1 VEWVVTTGKSVEEA
15 LEMALDQLGVDEQDA
30 EIEVVQ
36 EPQKGLFGRLRVEA
50 SVRARVRPSAPP
62 PKVDRRER
70 RRRGGE
76 RKGREG
82 GRPSRPRS
90 RSGGR
95 AGNGNGGGAGGAG
108 AGGGAGTAVGEAT
121 ALAGVP
127 VEAASGAERDDRAD
141 QENGSLRGS
150 GVRAGGGGAPR
161 RRRSSRSD
169 DRQAEG
175 GREVSDTTVG
185 ANEAPFDIEAQRE
198 AVEEFLVGLL
208 GAFDRSDAGVTVTVG
223 EDDTLD
229 ASVDGE
235 QLGVLVG
242 QKGVTLQSVQE
253 LVRSMV
259 QRRFVGQVHARVRV
273 DVAGYRERRR
283 VALERFTAEVA
294 ESVLESGTA
303 KALEPMG
310 AADRKIVH
318 DAVNAI
324 DGVETVSEGEDA
336 YRHVVIRPSS

>member
-1 VEWVVTTGKSVEEA
+1 LEWVVTTGKTVEEA

-30 EIEVVQ
+30 EVEVIQ

-82 GRPSRPRS
+82 DRPARPRS

-95 AGNGNGGGAGGAG
+95 VGNGNGGGTGAAGAAGGAG
-108 AGGGAGTAVGEAT
+108 AAVGEAT
-121 ALAGVP
+121 ALESAPLEAAGVDQD
-127 VEAASGAERDDRAD
+127 ERVD
-141 QENGSLRGS
+141 QENGPRRGS
-150 GVRAGGGGAPR
+150 GSRSGGGGAPR
-161 RRRSSRSD
+161 RRRSGRGD
-169 DRQAEG
+169 GRQAEG
-175 GREVSDTTVG
+175 AREVSDTTTVG
-185 ANEAPFDIEAQRE
+185 ADEAPFDIQAQRE

-208 GAFDRSDAGVTVTVG
+208 GAFDRSDATVTVTVG
-223 EDDTLD
+223 EEDTLD

-259 QRRFVGQVHARVRV
+259 QRRFVGETHARVRV

-283 VALERFTAEVA
+283 VALERFTAQVA

-336 YRHVVIRPSS
+336 YRHVVIRPVS